1 MRQRGLRQQGPRPA
15 LHWSRSRKRGG
26 HPHACATP
34 RAPARPRRACAPCR
48 AVIINARST
57 QGVARPRPRLGAHL
71 LWRRRLRRPRRA
83 RRCARPLACCRGAP
97 RPAARPSGRRSTLLR
112 APVCRGA
119 ERCARWRQGD
129 AESLRREA
137 RWLSGAGDG
146 GADGAGARTRAV
158 RELLSRG
165 DRWGH
170 TALHAAAGG
179 GAHGGHHAARV
190 VGRGRGRGR
199 LVAPRSPRAP
209 RARLGAGRLSL

>member
-1 MRQRGLRQQGPRPA
+1 M
-15 LHWSRSRKRGG
+15 
-26 HPHACATP
+26 
-34 RAPARPRRACAPCR
+34 
-48 AVIINARST
+48 
-57 QGVARPRPRLGAHL
+57 
-71 LWRRRLRRPRRA
+71 
-83 RRCARPLACCRGAP
+83 
-97 RPAARPSGRRSTLLR
+97 
-112 APVCRGA
+112 CRGA

-179 GAHGGHHAARV
+179 GHTEAITLLASWGADAGAADW
-190 VGRGRGRGR
+190 
-199 LVAPRSPRAP
+199 
-209 RARLGAGRLSL
+209 